1 MKLQYRSWPVIGIA
15 VGMLILVLACGGG
28 AAAPTLVATS
38 PAQGDQSAPVSPV
51 SQATAVTDATQPA
64 LQATAVTDVVQPT
77 SQATAVADAA
87 QPQVFNIGDVIGI
100 DGLNLIVLGWQ
111 VVEGNSFV
119 QPEPGQRFIAVE
131 MVVVNQGD
139 SPKSVSGLW
148 QLSLK
153 DAEFRKYT
161 PDFSATVAIG
171 DRQLGGVLVPGER
184 LRGWTGF
191 SIPEDARGLTLTFDG
206 NLFSG
211 GTVSV
216 ALGDDPVRQEPPATI
231 PGERPITVFNV
242 GESVQVGDLVITV
255 NEVTS
260 PPGEGFN
267 QPDDGYRFVLVDVT
281 IENRGDRSRF
291 LSSIQTWIKDAQ
303 GYCYTE
309 NITATSLATGGRIDG
324 ELPAGQTVRG
334 QIGFEV
340 PADASELRFVF
351 DPDVIGGTPVSIR
364 LP

>member
-28 AAAPTLVATS
+28 AATPTLVATS
-38 PAQGDQSAPVSPV
+38 PAQGEQSAPV
-51 SQATAVTDATQPA
+51 
-64 LQATAVTDVVQPT
+64 

-87 QPQVFNIGDVIGI
+87 QPTSRETAVADAEQPQVFTIGDVIGI
-100 DGLNLIVLGWQ
+100 DNLNLMVLGWQ

-119 QPEPGQRFIAVE
+119 RPDPGQRFIAVE
-131 MVVVNQGD
+131 MVVVNRGD
-139 SPKSVSGLW
+139 SPESISSVL
-148 QLSLK
+148 QVSLK
-153 DAEFRKYT
+153 DAAFRQYT
-161 PDFSATVAIG
+161 PDFSATGAIG
-171 DRQLGGVLVPGER
+171 DRQLNGVLVPGER

-191 SIPEDARGLTLTFDG
+191 SIPEDARGLTLTFDS
-206 NLFSG
+206 NLFSS

-260 PPGEGFN
+260 PSGEGFN

-281 IENRGDRSRF
+281 IENRGARSRF
-291 LSSIQTWIKDAQ
+291 LSSYQTWIKDAQ
-303 GYCYTE
+303 GYRYT
-309 NITATSLATGGRIDG
+309 NDITATLLATGGRING

>member
-15 VGMLILVLACGGG
+15 VGMLIMVLACGGG

-38 PAQGDQSAPVSPV
+38 PAQGEQSAPA
-51 SQATAVTDATQPA
+51 SQ
-64 LQATAVTDVVQPT
+64 VTDV
-77 SQATAVADAA
+77 AAVV
-87 QPQVFNIGDVIGI
+87 QPQVFNIGDVIDI

-191 SIPEDARGLTLTFDG
+191 SIPEDARGLTLTFDV

-216 ALGDDPVRQEPPATI
+216 ALGDDPVRQEPLATI

-260 PPGEGFN
+260 PPGEDFN

-281 IENRGDRSRF
+281 IENRGARSRF
-291 LSSIQTWIKDAQ
+291 LSSMQTWIKDAQ
-303 GYCYTE
+303 GYRYTGD
-309 NITATSLATGGRIDG
+309 ITATSLATGGRIDG
-324 ELPAGQTVRG
+324 ELPAGQMVRG

>member
-1 MKLQYRSWPVIGIA
+1 MKPWYRSWPVVGFA
-15 VGMLILVLACGGG
+15 VGMLMIVLACGGG

-38 PAQGDQSAPVSPV
+38 PAQGDQSAP
-51 SQATAVTDATQPA
+51 
-64 LQATAVTDVVQPT
+64 T

-100 DGLNLIVLGWQ
+100 DSLNLIVLGWQ
-111 VVEGNSFV
+111 VVEGNSFA

-131 MVVVNQGD
+131 MVIVNQGD
-139 SPKSVSGLW
+139 SPQSVSGLW

-161 PDFSATVAIG
+161 PDLSATVAIG
-171 DRQLGGVLVPGER
+171 GRELGGVLVPVER

-191 SIPEDARGLTLTFDG
+191 SVPEDARELTLTFDS
-206 NLFSG
+206 NLFSS
-211 GTVSV
+211 GTASV
-216 ALGDDPVRQEPPATI
+216 VLGDDPVMLEPPATI
-231 PGERPITVFNV
+231 PGEQPIPVFNV
-242 GESVQVGDLVITV
+242 GESVQVGDLVVTV
-255 NEVTS
+255 NEVIS
-260 PPGEGFN
+260 PPGDRFS

-281 IENRGDRSRF
+281 IENRGGDAKF
-291 LSSIQTWIKDAQ
+291 LSSLQTWIKDAQ
-303 GYCYTE
+303 GYLYTE
-309 NITATSLATGGRIDG
+309 DITATSLATGGRIDG

-340 PADASELRFVF
+340 PANASELRFVF
-351 DPDVIGGTPVSIR
+351 DPELIGGTPVSIR

>member
-1 MKLQYRSWPVIGIA
+1 MKSWYRSWPVVGFA
-15 VGMLILVLACGGG
+15 VGMLMIVLACGGG

-38 PAQGDQSAPVSPV
+38 PAQGDQSAPVS
-51 SQATAVTDATQPA
+51 
-64 LQATAVTDVVQPT
+64 QATAVTDVVQPT

-111 VVEGNSFV
+111 VVEGNSFA
-119 QPEPGQRFIAVE
+119 QPDPGQRFIAVE
-131 MVVVNQGD
+131 MVIVNQGD
-139 SPKSVSGLW
+139 SPKSVSGVW

-191 SIPEDARGLTLTFDG
+191 SIPEDARGLTLTFDS
-206 NLFSG
+206 NLLSG

-216 ALGDDPVRQEPPATI
+216 VLGDDPVSQEPPATN
-231 PGERPITVFNV
+231 PGEQPIPVFNV
-242 GESVQVGDLVITV
+242 GESVQVGDLVVTV

-260 PPGEGFN
+260 PPGDRFS

-291 LSSIQTWIKDAQ
+291 LSSIQTSIKDAQ
-303 GYCYTE
+303 GYRYTGD
-309 NITATSLATGGRIDG
+309 ITATSLATGGRIDG

-351 DPDVIGGTPVSIR
+351 DPDLIGGTPVSIR